1 MFSETSEVW
10 PAFIITPAPG
20 PSVYDPAGLFFGEP
34 ATAWSLL
41 HPEFA
46 VVVPQPSPV
55 QIPTAYGVS
64 LGADDLARLIDEMIL
79 AADSAGIIDET
90 YDYWVLGQGAQ
101 SHEPRW
107 SIIRDVLGW
116 VD

>member
-1 MFSETSEVW
+1 MAAGFAIGFLDEIYQLLV
-10 PAFIITPAPG
+10 PG
-20 PSVYDPAGLFFGEP
+20 RM
-34 ATAWSLL
+34 T
-41 HPEFA
+41 EFLDW
-46 VVVPQPSPV
+46 V
-55 QIPTAYGVS
+55 
-64 LGADDLARLIDEMIL
+64 
-79 AADSAGIIDET
+79 ADSAGIIDET